1 MANLFKDFNTKPFM
15 KRKPPSNNSFDT
27 DQELKQ
33 LSKIP
38 MNKRFVTEKDD
49 VEATFKKAAKSAG
62 VEYPSALV

>member
-1 MANLFKDFNTKPFM
+1 MASLFKDFNTKPFM

-38 MNKRFVTEKDD
+38 MNSQETYERFNRSYI
-49 VEATFKKAAKSAG
+49 KA
-62 VEYPSALV
+62 